1 MKKMM
6 LITICVLLL
15 SLQKNYSQSTAIT
28 SATFG
33 SIEARQIGP
42 AVMGGR
48 ISAIDAL
55 NNDPKTMYVGAA
67 AGGVWKTTTG
77 GTLFKP
83 IFDKYTQSIGDIR
96 IDQRHPDT
104 VWVGTGESNM
114 RNSVSYGDGLY
125 VTYDGGANWRKMGL
139 DSTEHISKIVIDPS
153 NSNILYVAAP
163 GPLWSDSKSRG
174 LYKSTDCGKSWQKIL
189 YTNEKTGCAD
199 VAIDPSNPNTIYAS
213 MWQFR
218 RSPWS
223 FASGGSGSALYKSLD
238 AGKTWKKI
246 QNGFTPGDLG
256 RVVIAI
262 APSAPQNIYA
272 IVESKKSGLYL
283 SNDGGETWKEQST
296 TSNVTARPFYFS
308 VLTVDPQNPKR
319 IYRPAFTLS
328 ISDDGGYSFKE
339 ASNAGGWVH
348 SDHHA
353 LWINPNNTN
362 QLYLGTDGGVYMS
375 LDKGNNWI
383 FLNNLPVSQFYH
395 VAFDGA
401 DPYNVYG
408 GLQDNG

>member
-1 MKKMM
+1 MKKML
-6 LITICVLLL
+6 LITFCFLLL
-15 SLQKNYSQSTAIT
+15 SVQKNNAQTTSIT

-153 NSNILYVAAP
+153 NSNIIYVAAP

-174 LYKSTDCGKSWQKIL
+174 LYKSTDCGKTWQKIL

-308 VLTVDPQNPKR
+308 VLTVDPENPKR

-328 ISDDGGYSFKE
+328 ISDDGGYS
-339 ASNAGGWVH
+339 
-348 SDHHA
+348 
-353 LWINPNNTN
+353 
-362 QLYLGTDGGVYMS
+362 
-375 LDKGNNWI
+375 
-383 FLNNLPVSQFYH
+383 
-395 VAFDGA
+395 
-401 DPYNVYG
+401 
-408 GLQDNG
+408 